1 MPFCFSENRNKK
13 TKNPVT
19 IFKCSQHS
27 YATVRQNGVERTGTA
42 FNISFRLGPQHLQ
55 CLPIQPPYSRN

>member
-27 YATVRQNGVERTGTA
+27 YATVRQNGVERTENNQLKYVNVYP
-42 FNISFRLGPQHLQ
+42 FNRHTFTVELV
-55 CLPIQPPYSRN
+55 